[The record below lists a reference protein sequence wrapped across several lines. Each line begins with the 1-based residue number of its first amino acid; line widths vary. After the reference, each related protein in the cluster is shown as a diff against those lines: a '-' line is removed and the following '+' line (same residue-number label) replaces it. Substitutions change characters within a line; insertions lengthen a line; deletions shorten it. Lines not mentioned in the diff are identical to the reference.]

1 MPFIDVDEDNF
12 YEIMAREFEKEK
24 VVVLKFGSEYCDA
37 CQVMEMELE
46 ELCDRLHNVSVL
58 NIDCNASGYLMQQYL
73 IEEVPTTI
81 VFHKPDKQLFYRTG
95 IMLADDM
102 VEVIVKQGNI

>member
-12 YEIMAREFEKEK
+12 YEIMAREFAKEK
-24 VVVLKFGSEYCDA
+24 VVILKFGSEYCDA

-58 NIDCNASGYLMQQYL
+58 NIDCGVSEYLTQKYFV
-73 IEEVPTTI
+73 EEVPTTLI
-81 VFHKPDKQLFYRTG
+81 FKEADKQLFYRTG
-95 IMLADDM
+95 ITLADDM
-102 VEVIVKQGNI
+102 IEVILHQK